1 MEPPSPIA
9 KTSNIEADAM
19 SDDPLSNCIFMI
31 LGESSAPDEGEGSYL
46 VCAYSAHTGF
56 LYIGI
61 TGETAS

>member
-19 SDDPLSNCIFMI
+19 SDDPLANCIFMI
-31 LGESSAPDEGEGSYL
+31 LGESSVPDSGNGGRF
-46 VCAYSAHTGF
+46 VCAYSANTGF
-56 LYIGI
+56 LYIGM